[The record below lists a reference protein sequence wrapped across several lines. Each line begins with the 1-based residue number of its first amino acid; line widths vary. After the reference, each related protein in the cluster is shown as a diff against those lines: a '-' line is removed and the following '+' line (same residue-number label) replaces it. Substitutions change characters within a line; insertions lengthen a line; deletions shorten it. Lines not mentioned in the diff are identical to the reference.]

1 MQTSEYGIRMN
12 GTNRGGS
19 LLLLDS
25 YISATPYGIYV
36 ETPLGDTESE
46 KFTITID
53 NLEIVNVGTTVRH
66 KTAGVSLA
74 GGTTTIESW
83 MLGKVYDSSN
93 PTGTYQSGPLGSLHP
108 KTESL
113 MGNRGYFQ
121 QEKPQY
127 ADVDAN
133 GFLNA
138 RPIAS
143 GADSSFLIHG
153 SILENMTDKRT
164 YYR

>member
-12 GTNRGGS
+12 GTYQGGS
-19 LLLLDS
+19 LVLLDS

-36 ETPLGDTESE
+36 ETPLGNTESE

-53 NLEIVNVGTTVRH
+53 NLQIVNVGTTVRH
-66 KTAGVSLA
+66 RTAGVSLA

-83 MLGKVYDSSN
+83 MMGKVYDSSN
-93 PTGTYQSGPLGSLHP
+93 PTGTYQSGPLASLHP
-108 KTESL
+108 KTKSL
-113 MGNRGYFQ
+113 MGTSGYFQ
-121 QEKPQY
+121 QGKPQY
-127 ADVDAN
+127 ADFDAN
-133 GFLNA
+133 SFLNA

-143 GADSSFLIHG
+143 GATSFLIYG
-153 SILENMTDKRT
+153 SIFESVTDQRT